1 MTSPAI
7 PELLG
12 TLSHDIILVCNT
24 QEIVQEANPLAQQ
37 LLGEQII
44 GHPLL
49 ELMTTMSRAKGRAF
63 LNHLSNQPDPAA
75 AETWELVFHVP
86 QTVPLRV
93 RARGGPLKQGGWLIV
108 CGCEP
113 PHMMALYHEVLAMNS
128 ELTNLVRQL
137 SKEQSVLTNRLTR
150 LLQTEEQNNAGQSP
164 ARQSPTNGHRSPE
177 RLS

>member
-1 MTSPAI
+1 MNSPAI

-12 TLSHDIILVCNT
+12 TLSYDIILVCDS

-63 LNHLSNQPDPAA
+63 LNYLHDQPDLTQV
-75 AETWELVFHVP
+75 ETWELLFHVP
-86 QTVPLRV
+86 QTVPMRV
-93 RARGGPLKQGGWLIV
+93 RARGGPLEQGGWLIV

-113 PHMMALYHEVLAMNS
+113 PYMMALYHEVLAMNS
-128 ELTNLVRQL
+128 ELTNLVREL
-137 SKEQSVLTNRLTR
+137 SKKQSVLTNQLTQ
-150 LLQTEEQNNAGQSP
+150 LLQAEEQNNAGQSTP
-164 ARQSPTNGHRSPE
+164 RQATTNGHGAPE
-177 RLS
+177 RLP